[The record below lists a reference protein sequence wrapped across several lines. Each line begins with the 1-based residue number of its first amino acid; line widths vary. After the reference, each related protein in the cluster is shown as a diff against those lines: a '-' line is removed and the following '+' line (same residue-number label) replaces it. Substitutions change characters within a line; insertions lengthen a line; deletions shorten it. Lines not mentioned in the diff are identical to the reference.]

1 LNKKLVVGRE
11 REAILIY
18 TNTPKTMDEPIVNY
32 SDAEEEEDVPTEA
45 SVNPEKENSL
55 RARSFDPECKGAET
69 KDPRGEGNR
78 ITKKARKM
86 GTARNTES
94 FDPQSTLVRPD
105 FRVQFGSNKKEVFDK
120 KLKHDDV
127 IMVPEFF
134 CAEDDWGLYYK
145 LVEEIGEVQ
154 KNEKKAEWISWHEG
168 AHLISKAPEGSSTF
182 DSIVKKML
190 KYYNIDEK
198 KPYGTRFNWYVDSS
212 DWKPFHHDSAAFN
225 PQRARSQD
233 ITIGASF
240 GATRELAFIHATPQ
254 INNNKVRV
262 YFPNTNGMMISFGRD
277 ANINWKHGINAL
289 SKKEKEESGNKG
301 RISIILWG
309 KAKDAIDE
317 NGSPPLLG
325 SDGQGP
331 HSRDRGRGGGD
342 RRRDERRRDDRR
354 RDDRRPD
361 DRRPDDR
368 RRDDRRRDDRNFDP
382 DRDRHHW
389 RDDRMRDDRMRDSR
403 RDDRYPGSNRLSDYE
418 FDRMNDRI
426 GDDRRGEW
434 RDERFGG
441 GGGERRDDR
450 PDSHRDER
458 RRDDRREPKPDNRQG
473 QKEGG
478 RKRKRPRQEGPKKCF
493 NCGSTEHIKAKCPQ
507 NAAAKSEGGKTD
519 SAGDDSTNNNG
530 GGNNKSENGDKK
542 ANQNTIANTTNT
554 GDSA

>member
-1 LNKKLVVGRE
+1 MVVGRE

-262 YFPNTNGMMISFGRD
+262 RVRVRVKQFLLLLALILASSVSSTRQFSPLRPVHSAEIPRCTKFHN
-277 ANINWKHGINAL
+277 NIHVL
-289 SKKEKEESGNKG
+289 
-301 RISIILWG
+301 
-309 KAKDAIDE
+309 
-317 NGSPPLLG
+317 
-325 SDGQGP
+325 
-331 HSRDRGRGGGD
+331 RGGGITSKLSKLIELKQMFD
-342 RRRDERRRDDRR
+342 SSPLLSWTALTAAISIEVGASAMMKTSSDSGDIFGYLMSVVYFNLSLAFFSLSLNQISVGLAYAVWSALGTAMVYAYSVV
-354 RDDRRPD
+354 
-361 DRRPDDR
+361 
-368 RRDDRRRDDRNFDP
+368 NFDEP
-382 DRDRHHW
+382 INL
-389 RDDRMRDDRMRDSR
+389 
-403 RDDRYPGSNRLSDYE
+403 PKGLSL
-418 FDRMNDRI
+418 
-426 GDDRRGEW
+426 
-434 RDERFGG
+434 
-441 GGGERRDDR
+441 
-450 PDSHRDER
+450 
-458 RRDDRREPKPDNRQG
+458 
-473 QKEGG
+473 
-478 RKRKRPRQEGPKKCF
+478 
-493 NCGSTEHIKAKCPQ
+493 
-507 NAAAKSEGGKTD
+507 
-519 SAGDDSTNNNG
+519 
-530 GGNNKSENGDKK
+530 
-542 ANQNTIANTTNT
+542 IAIIV
-554 GDSA
+554 GVSGLSF